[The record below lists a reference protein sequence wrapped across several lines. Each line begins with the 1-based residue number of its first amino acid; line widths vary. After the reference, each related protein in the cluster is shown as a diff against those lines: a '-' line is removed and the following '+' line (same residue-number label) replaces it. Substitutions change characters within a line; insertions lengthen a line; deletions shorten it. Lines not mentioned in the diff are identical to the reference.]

1 MESITRRSLLA
12 GASAGL
18 LQMRPQTALRAQA
31 NSAVVLGIIGT
42 GGRGRRVGTYFA
54 EDPRVRLG
62 AICDLYPDRID
73 EAKTQ
78 IPGADRAKVYKDYR
92 ELLASAEIDAV
103 LIATPV
109 FLHPEHFSAAV
120 NAKKHIYC
128 EKPAGA
134 DVAGVKQLIASAKR
148 ADASKSIAFGF
159 QQRHSPEYLAALKI
173 LRSGDNGETLM
184 IRSDWLL
191 GGARL
196 TPFQSPYPP
205 EQEKIRH
212 WGAWKQYSGDFIV
225 EQDCHGVDVLNWWAQ
240 AHPLAA
246 SGQGGRRKRA
256 YGDNMDHL
264 SVLYEYPGGLPGY
277 LNATQLAVKNYWD
290 VKEQVFGAE
299 GVITVTRRYYEWF
312 RGRDNVQRVDS
323 KGDVTIDAVR
333 VFVDRVV
340 EGKPA
345 NEALSAAEST
355 LTSLLGRLAVES
367 GQRVTWEE
375 MMKSA

>member
-1 MESITRRSLLA
+1 MKSITRRGLLA

-18 LQMRPQTALRAQA
+18 LSMPVETALQA
-31 NSAVVLGIIGT
+31 KSNSAVALGIIGT
-42 GGRGRRVGTYFA
+42 GGRGRRVGSYFA
-54 EDPRVRLG
+54 EDPRVRLA
-62 AICDLYPDRID
+62 AICDIFPDRID
-73 EAKTQ
+73 EAKSQ
-78 IPGADRAKVYKDYR
+78 IPTAAGAKVYRDYK
-92 ELLASAEIDAV
+92 ELLASREIDAV

-109 FLHPEHFSAAV
+109 FLHPEHFEAAV
-120 NAKKHIYC
+120 LAKKHIYC

-134 DVAGVKQLIASAKR
+134 DVAGVKRLIAAAKR
-148 ADASKSIAFGF
+148 ADTSRNIAFGF
-159 QQRHSPEYLAALKI
+159 QQRHSPEYQAALKI

-225 EQDCHGVDVLNWWAQ
+225 EQDCHGVDVLNWWAE
-240 AHPLAA
+240 AHPTAA
-246 SGQGGRRKRA
+246 TGQGGRRKRA

-277 LNATQLAVKNYWD
+277 LNATQLGVKNYWD

-299 GVITVTRRYYEWF
+299 GVLTVTRQYYEWF
-312 RGRDNVQRVDS
+312 RGRDNIERVEG
-323 KGDVTIDAVR
+323 KRDVTIDAVKL
-333 VFVDRVV
+333 FVDRVV
-340 EGKPA
+340 DGKPA

-355 LTSLLGRLAVES
+355 LTSLLGRMAIES
-367 GQRVTWEE
+367 GSRVTWEDL
-375 MMKSA
+375 MQSA